1 MEGIQTF
8 LPDDVAHLILRY
20 LLSGSCQS
28 IKVILLQLCKVGSP
42 SIGGHKSFDL
52 WMPKLPLTVKNKII
66 IIIFMKYLIKSF
78 IVTSSNSQL
87 RLLQDEQ
94 KDQETC

>member
-1 MEGIQTF
+1 MNKYFYMEGIQTF

-20 LLSGSCQS
+20 LLSGSRQS
-28 IKVILLQLCKVGSP
+28 IKVILLQLCKVSSP

-52 WMPKLPLTVKNKII
+52 WMPLPLIVKNKRI

-78 IVTSSNSQL
+78 IITSSNS
-87 RLLQDEQ
+87 
-94 KDQETC
+94 